1 MALQFCPRCGNER
14 TVNLQYCGGCGFD
27 LGTAQTVPTS
37 LAPAPSRPPELE
49 AHTDKTVSNIEDLR
63 NLFKP
68 TVDLLEDP
76 LATTDLLSSLAP
88 AFHLAAGPDI
98 IVLRSANGAPG
109 VSVLLQNPYVAP
121 LATTIAVGRKDDTS
135 LPDHITVTLGPLEVG
150 RLVIPLRLKKG
161 TEAKV
166 KINCERQKQA
176 RTRAKGRGALD
187 VPNSALGILGG
198 LITLAL
204 TPVGHFSVAR
214 KGGDVTNP
222 FSLPFEM
229 AAGSETGR
237 ITYERLWSPAGV
249 PPPEVRVVRR
259 PEVGRVLTPA
269 GYLFAA
275 VGGAFAGVLGIAM
288 LSQLQVLISD
298 KQILGGAA
306 IIAIYGS
313 WIAVGCGLAY
323 GFLRYKLPV
332 VTRPRL
338 SYLGDAVGPGVQLTV
353 GTN

>member
-49 AHTDKTVSNIEDLR
+49 AHTDKTASNIEDLR

-98 IVLRSANGAPG
+98 IVLRSANGSAG
-109 VSVLLQNPYVAP
+109 VTVLLQNPYAAP

-135 LPDHITVTLGPLEVG
+135 LPDHIAITLAPLEVG
-150 RLVIPLRLKKG
+150 RLAIPLRFKEG

-166 KINCERQKQA
+166 NISCERQRQSRA
-176 RTRAKGRGALD
+176 RAKGRGALD
-187 VPNSALGILGG
+187 VPDSALGILGG
-198 LITLAL
+198 LLTLAL
-204 TPVGHFSVAR
+204 TPVGHFSVTR

-229 AAGSETGR
+229 AAGAETGR

-249 PPPEVRVVRR
+249 PPPEVKVVRR
-259 PEVGRVLTPA
+259 PEAGRVLTAP
-269 GYLFAA
+269 GYVLAA
-275 VGGAFAGVLGIAM
+275 SGGALGALLGIAM
-288 LSQLQVLISD
+288 LSLLQALVSD
-298 KQILGGAA
+298 KQALGVAA
-306 IIAIYGS
+306 IVAIYGS
-313 WIAVGCGLAY
+313 WIVVGCGLAY

-353 GTN
+353 GTK